1 MSSRKQSTTKT
12 TTPRKP
18 AVEGPEVICCGLDGT
33 FDMYVDGGY
42 IGSRLNSQDAWIE
55 ARRVHFENVEDS
67 AVAVADDAADWF
79 ARGV

>member
-1 MSSRKQSTTKT
+1 MAAKAKSTTV
-12 TTPRKP
+12 RKP
-18 AVEGPEVICCGLDGT
+18 ATEGPEVIWCGLDGT

-42 IGSRLNSQDAWIE
+42 IGSRKNRQDAWIE

-67 AVAVADDAADWF
+67 AVAAADNAADWF